1 MVPYAKMTI
10 FNAPNG
16 AATPT
21 ALLALD
27 NASNAPNL
35 TLDQCVVVQRF
46 QRVNAPT
53 QLDESM
59 SMQVNGAFPLRHNYQ
74 TKHPSHSLS
83 EHYESKMH
91 ISR

>member
-1 MVPYAKMTI
+1 MS
-10 FNAPNG
+10 NG
-16 AATPT
+16 AATPN
-21 ALLALD
+21 ALLALN

-35 TLDQCVVVQRF
+35 TLDHCVVVQSF

-59 SMQVNGAFPLRHNYQ
+59 SMQVNRAFPLRHNYQ
-74 TKHPSHSLS
+74 TKHPSHSPS

>member
-1 MVPYAKMTI
+1 MGISRRTHVVGT
-10 FNAPNG
+10 G
-16 AATPT
+16 
-21 ALLALD
+21 L
-27 NASNAPNL
+27 NAPNL

-59 SMQVNGAFPLRHNYQ
+59 KVNGAFPLRHNYQ

>member
-1 MVPYAKMTI
+1 MS
-10 FNAPNG
+10 NG
-16 AATPT
+16 AATPN
-21 ALLALD
+21 ALLALN

-35 TLDQCVVVQRF
+35 TLDHCVVVQSF